1 MLRLRPYKSCDAKY
15 IVNWIDNEEDFVKW
29 CANLIT
35 YPFTEESMNDIKESF
50 ENNEKGWLFTAIDK
64 TGTPIGFMSM
74 SKADYEND
82 SVHLGFIIVDA
93 SKRNKGFGK
102 QMMNQAIRYAFEIL
116 NVSRV
121 TLKVFDNNPTAHSC
135 YQNAG
140 FVDEK
145 YWEKVFPYKDEMWGC
160 YDMAIQK

>member
-1 MLRLRPYKSCDAKY
+1 MVRLRPYRSCDAKY
-15 IVNWIDNEEDFVKW
+15 IVTWISSEEEFVKW

-35 YPFTEESMNDIKESF
+35 YPFTEESMNKIQESF

-64 TGTPIGFMSM
+64 KGTPIGFMSM

-82 SVHLGFIIVDA
+82 SVHLGFIIVDS
-93 SKRNKGFGK
+93 SKRSSGFGK
-102 QMMNQAIRYAFEIL
+102 QMINQAIKYAFEIL

-121 TLKVFDNNPTAHSC
+121 TLKVFDNNSTAHYC
-135 YQNAG
+135 YQNVG

-145 YWEKVFPYKDEMWGC
+145 YMEKEFPYKDEMWGC
-160 YDMAIQK
+160 YCMAIQK

>member
-15 IVNWIDNEEDFVKW
+15 IVSWISSEEEFVKW

-35 YPFTEESMNDIKESF
+35 YPFTEESMNKIQESF

-64 TGTPIGFMSM
+64 KGIPIGFMSM

-82 SVHLGFIIVDA
+82 SVHLGFIIVDS
-93 SKRNKGFGK
+93 SKRSSGFGK
-102 QMMNQAIRYAFEIL
+102 QMINQAIKYSFEIL

-121 TLKVFDNNPTAHSC
+121 TLKVFDNNPTAHYC
-135 YQNAG
+135 YQNVG
-140 FVDEK
+140 FIDEK
-145 YWEKVFPYKDEMWGC
+145 YMENVFLYKDEKWGC
-160 YDMAIQK
+160 YYMAIQK

>member
-1 MLRLRPYKSCDAKY
+1 
-15 IVNWIDNEEDFVKW
+15 
-29 CANLIT
+29 
-35 YPFTEESMNDIKESF
+35 MNKIQESF

-64 TGTPIGFMSM
+64 KGIPIGFVSM

-82 SVHLGFIIVDA
+82 SVHQGFIIVDS
-93 SKRNKGFGK
+93 SKRSNGFGK
-102 QMMNQAIRYAFEIL
+102 QMINQVIKYAFEIL

-135 YQNAG
+135 YQKVG

-145 YWEKVFPYKDEMWGC
+145 YMEKEFQYKDEMWGC
-160 YDMAIQK
+160 YYMAIQK